1 ITKERLDNLPLVG
14 NNVLDLLST
23 LPGLRINPLG
33 DSYNTIGGLG
43 INSINTTP
51 HGLTIVDGPI
61 HAPKPTYLPG
71 YNAFSPTTLV
81 PDLVGEIRLILS
93 PVDAELGRGNSQV
106 QILTRSGT
114 NKYAGSATWNIR
126 NTALDA
132 NTWTNNHT
140 LIDGKPTPLDWNN
153 N

>member
-1 ITKERLDNLPLVG
+1 MKDSSASVGDVITQERLDSLPLVG

-43 INSINTTP
+43 INTINTTRD
-51 HGLTIVDGPI
+51 GLSIVDGRI
-61 HAPKPTYLPG
+61 DAQNLTYLPG
-71 YNAFSPTTLV
+71 YKAFSPTTLV
-81 PDLVGEIRLILS
+81 PDLVGEVRLILS

-106 QILTRSGT
+106 QIRTRSGT
-114 NKYAGSATWNIR
+114 NKYAGSATWNVR

-132 NTWTNNHT
+132 NTWTNNFT
-140 LIDGKPTPLDWNN
+140 GT
-153 N
+153 